1 MARVKPLSIPGGASH
16 GGPHAVVVWGV
27 HRGVSPAVWPVVW
40 RAEHR
45 CVGGSMPGGLQV
57 PAVVVKA
64 GDDVTR
70 IPLDVLLVGPVLN
83 LHSDRF
89 IQG

>member
-1 MARVKPLSIPGGASH
+1 
-16 GGPHAVVVWGV
+16 
-27 HRGVSPAVWPVVW
+27 
-40 RAEHR
+40 
-45 CVGGSMPGGLQV
+45 MPRGLQV

-64 GDDVTR
+64 GNDVTR
-70 IPLDVLLVGPVLN
+70 VLLDVLCVGPVLN